1 MTKNKDKVT
10 IEPSDKTDCTCG
22 CNCGDD
28 DQCDCGSDDKCDC
41 GCGDSSCEC
50 GCDSDCEENIITLV
64 TDTGEEVD
72 FLEIAGVIYKE
83 EYYSILQPVNPME
96 GMNEEDVLVF
106 KVAQAEDGENTFTIE
121 TDEAVLDGVFQEYQ
135 KLIDE
140 AQVEE

>member
-1 MTKNKDKVT
+1 MTKDKDKVT
-10 IEPSDKTDCTCG
+10 VEPADITS
-22 CNCGDD
+22 
-28 DQCDCGSDDKCDC
+28 CDCGCDCGEDEECEC

-50 GCDSDCEENIITLV
+50 GCDSGCEENIVTLV

-83 EYYSILQPVNPME
+83 EYYSILQPAEPME
-96 GMNEEDVLVF
+96 GMGDEDVLVF

-135 KLIDE
+135 KLVDE
-140 AQVEE
+140 AQAE